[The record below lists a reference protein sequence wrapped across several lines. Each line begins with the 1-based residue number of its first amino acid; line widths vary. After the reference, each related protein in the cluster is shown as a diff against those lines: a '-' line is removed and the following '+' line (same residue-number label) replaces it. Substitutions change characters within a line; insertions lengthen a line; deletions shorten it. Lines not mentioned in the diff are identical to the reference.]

1 MWAKVD
7 ERGRIYIPKSLRKK
21 IGREVFVVEVKDGI
35 LLIPKP
41 KDPVKVL
48 EKIGK
53 QLPEKSIEELRKEI
67 ENAAME
73 EIE

>member
-48 EKIGK
+48 EKISK